1 MIRTPPFIPFNSPYV
16 TGNEIYNISKA
27 LNSGHLSGDGP
38 YTKACH
44 EKIVEITQCQYALLT
59 HSCTAALEMCALI
72 LDIQPGD
79 EVILPSYT
87 FVSTANAFALRGAT
101 IKFADIS
108 MDNLCLSLKHIKQLL
123 SKKTKAIVAVHY
135 AGIST
140 DLITLKSIC
149 DQHNIFLIED
159 NAQGICSTYLDQPL
173 GSFGQLA
180 CLSFHE
186 TKNISCGE
194 GGALLINDP
203 KLLHTAEVVRE
214 KGTNRSQFFRGEIDK
229 YTWVGLGSSF
239 LPSEISS
246 AFLHA
251 QLNAC
256 EDITSER
263 LKLWN
268 IYFDIFSRWESS
280 GILSRPIIPSC
291 SVHNAH
297 IFYVLFNSSQHQK
310 LFIQKM
316 RDHGIHCTFHYI
328 PLHSSPK
335 GIALSPNS
343 DDSDFPI
350 TNFVSSHIVRLPLWI
365 GVDIDYIIRVID
377 QIYLE
382 FCTLCTKKT

>member
-1 MIRTPPFIPFNSPYV
+1 MINTTPSIPFNSPYV
-16 TGNEIYNISKA
+16 TGNEIYNINTA

-44 EKIVEITQCQYALLT
+44 EKIVEITQCRHALLT

-79 EVILPSYT
+79 EIILPSYT

-101 IKFADIS
+101 IKFVDIS

-123 SKKTKAIVAVHY
+123 SNKTKAIVAVHY

-140 DLITLKSIC
+140 DLITLKAIC
-149 DQHNIFLIED
+149 DEHNIFLIED

-203 KLLHTAEVVRE
+203 KFFHAAEVVRE

-229 YTWVGLGSSF
+229 YTWVELGSSF

-256 EDITSER
+256 EHITGER
-263 LKLWN
+263 LKIWN

-280 GILSRPIIPSC
+280 GILSRPIIPAS

-297 IFYVLFNSSQHQK
+297 MFYVLFNSSHYQK

-335 GIALSPNS
+335 GIALSPNT

-365 GVDIDYIIRVID
+365 GIDIDYIIRAID

-382 FCTLCTKKT
+382 FS